1 MPAKPWATAGLQ
13 RIKRETLRT
22 QSLALSPA
30 RLEVKAVAVVAV
42 KVEDKAADKAAAVKA
57 VDKAAGKAAVA
68 RAEDKAAVK
77 AVDKAEVAAEDEDAP
92 DNSDENTTPEPL
104 NP

>member
-1 MPAKPWATAGLQ
+1 
-13 RIKRETLRT
+13 
-22 QSLALSPA
+22 LALSPA
-30 RLEVKAVAVVAV
+30 RLAVKAVAVVAV

-77 AVDKAEVAAEDEDAP
+77 AVDKAAVAAEDEDAP
-92 DNSDENTTPEPL
+92 DNCDENTTLKPL
-104 NP
+104 NPLNECNAKKVMQAGPNRRADT